1 MSGAGI
7 GRAVLIAGPT
17 ASGKTRYAL
26 ERAEKSGAVI
36 VNADSMQV
44 YNGLAVLTARPGA
57 ADLLRARHFLFG
69 HVPPAVRYSAGK
81 WLKDLE
87 NLLPTV
93 AGRGQE
99 VIFVGGTGLYF
110 EALNQGLSP
119 IPEIAAEVASQL
131 RGLSQFASETE
142 RRALI
147 EARDPKMAKR
157 LASFDPQR
165 VARALAV
172 LEATGRS
179 LADWQDEAGM
189 SLLAGWDVER
199 IVLAPP
205 REVIRERIATRFTSM
220 LEKGAVEEVE
230 ALLKLGLD
238 PNLPAMKAIG
248 VREIGA
254 WLKGEITREAAASLA
269 INATRQY
276 AKRQM
281 TWLRKHMADWEWI
294 DS

>member
-1 MSGAGI
+1 MSGARI
-7 GRAVLIAGPT
+7 SRAILIAGPT

-26 ERAEKSGAVI
+26 EQAEKSGAVI

-44 YNGLAVLTARPGA
+44 YKGLAVLTARPGA
-57 ADLLRARHFLFG
+57 ADLLRARHFLYG
-69 HVPPAVRYSAGK
+69 TIDAAERYSAGK
-81 WLKDLE
+81 WLQDLR
-87 NLLPTV
+87 NLAPVRERNRPL
-93 AGRGQE
+93 
-99 VIFVGGTGLYF
+99 IFVGGTGLYF
-110 EALNQGLSP
+110 ETLA
-119 IPEIAAEVASQL
+119 
-131 RGLSQFASETE
+131 RGLSEIPPISAPILRQFHELLPSLTPLE
-142 RRALI
+142 RKSLI

-157 LASFDPQR
+157 LDSFDPQR

-179 LADWQDEAGM
+179 LADWQDEAGT
-189 SLLAGWDVER
+189 SLLAGWEVER

-205 REVIRERIATRFTSM
+205 REVIRERIATRFAAM
-220 LEKGAVEEVE
+220 LEEGAVEEVE

-254 WLKGEITREAAASLA
+254 WLRGEITREAAMRLS
-269 INATRQY
+269 IDATRQY

-281 TWLRKHMADWEWI
+281 TWLRKRMADWEWVEG
-294 DS
+294 